1 MPSLKPSQLPAIER
15 LATRKST
22 ILVAPTGAGKTV
34 ICLSAIKRVI
44 DAGKVNRVI
53 VAAPAKVVENEVWT
67 KEVVKWEQT
76 AGLSVHT
83 IAGTVPKRLE
93 QLSQALDLKH
103 EYRRATPARFG
114 ADVIVI
120 SLSNLDWLLNQD
132 HGCDGII
139 IDELSKAAGKQTKAL
154 NTKSKGG
161 CFIWRIGMTAT
172 PVSQDYQKLFTMAKR
187 IDGGKALG
195 TAKHNFLNHYFY
207 SDYMGYNWTLK
218 DGADKQIMAKLKKL
232 VHIID
237 DDKAETL
244 PAVHEHVIRFDMPAE
259 TRGVY
264 NTMKKHMVT
273 ENREAAN
280 AAVQSGVLRQI
291 GSGFTYRQDSEVVDV
306 YDTRRSSEA
315 YTWVKNHPKGTRLII
330 FYEYKEQGRAL
341 EGLFQGRAT
350 GTISCFMSPGA
361 DILLAQI
368 NSLSHGVDGLQRV
381 CSDILFYHPMWSR
394 DAHEQAIGRV
404 WRTGQTEEV
413 NVTTLVCNDTLDEL
427 VMSRVED
434 RGEWMKLFKQH
445 LGAK

>member
-44 DAGKVNRVI
+44 DAGKVKRVI
-53 VAAPAKVVENEVWT
+53 VAAPAKVVENMVWT
-67 KEVVKWEQT
+67 KERLKWDHL
-76 AGLSVHT
+76 AGMRVLNIT
-83 IAGTVPKRLE
+83 GDAKKRGSL
-93 QLSQALDLKH
+93 LAYANTND
-103 EYRRATPARFG
+103 YDA
-114 ADVIVI
+114 IVI
-120 SLSNLDWLLNQD
+120 SLNNLDWLLEQGHGKG

-139 IDELSKAAGKQTKAL
+139 IDELSKAAGKQTKAM
-154 NTKSKGG
+154 NTKRKGG
-161 CFIWRIGMTAT
+161 GFIWRIGMTAT

-195 TAKHNFLNHYFY
+195 TAKHNFLNQYFY

-264 NTMKKHMVT
+264 NTMKKHMVVGDV
-273 ENREAAN
+273 EAAN
-280 AAVQSGVLRQI
+280 AAVASGKLRQI
-291 GSGFTYRQDSEVVDV
+291 ASGFMYRTEDAHSAVILDIKR
-306 YDTRRSSEA
+306 YRA
-315 YTWVKNHPKGTRLII
+315 YEKWVKGLKGKPGLV
-330 FYEYKEQGRAL
+330 FYEFVAQSTWSAPSNVT
-341 EGLFQGRAT
+341 F
-350 GTISCFMSPGA
+350 
-361 DILLAQI
+361 AQI
-368 NSLSHGVDGLQRV
+368 QSMSHGVDGLQYEYA
-381 CSDILFYHPMWSR
+381 DMLFVQPVWSR
-394 DAHEQAIGRV
+394 DSQQQAIGRLH
-404 WRTGQTEEV
+404 RQGQKNEV
-413 NVTTLVCNDTLDEL
+413 NVTTLVCNDTLDDL
-427 VMSRVED
+427 VMERVED

>member
-44 DAGKVNRVI
+44 DAGKVKRVI
-53 VAAPAKVVENEVWT
+53 VAAPAKVVENMVWT
-67 KEVVKWEQT
+67 KERLKWDHL
-76 AGLSVHT
+76 AGMRVLNIT
-83 IAGTVPKRLE
+83 GDAKKRGSL
-93 QLSQALDLKH
+93 LAYANTND
-103 EYRRATPARFG
+103 YDA
-114 ADVIVI
+114 IVI
-120 SLSNLDWLLNQD
+120 SLNNLDWLLEQGHGKG

-139 IDELSKAAGKQTKAL
+139 IDELSKAAGKQTKAM
-154 NTKSKGG
+154 NTKRKGG
-161 CFIWRIGMTAT
+161 GFIWRIGMTAT

-195 TAKHNFLNHYFY
+195 TAKHNFLNQYFY

-264 NTMKKHMVT
+264 NTMKKHMVVGDV
-273 ENREAAN
+273 EAAN
-280 AAVQSGVLRQI
+280 AAVASGKLRQI
-291 GSGFTYRQDSEVVDV
+291 ASGFMYRTEDAHSAVILDIER
-306 YDTRRSSEA
+306 YRF
-315 YTWVKNHPKGTRLII
+315 YKKWVRELYGKPGLV
-330 FYEYKEQGRAL
+330 FYEFVAQSTWSAPSNVT
-341 EGLFQGRAT
+341 F
-350 GTISCFMSPGA
+350 
-361 DILLAQI
+361 AQI
-368 NSLSHGVDGLQRV
+368 QSMSHGVDGLQYEYA
-381 CSDILFYHPMWSR
+381 DMLFVQPVWSR
-394 DAHEQAIGRV
+394 DSQQQAIGRLH
-404 WRTGQTEEV
+404 RQGQKNEV
-413 NVTTLVCNDTLDEL
+413 NVTTLVCNDTLDDL
-427 VMSRVED
+427 VMERVED

>member
-264 NTMKKHMVT
+264 NTMKKHMVVGDV
-273 ENREAAN
+273 EAAN
-280 AAVQSGVLRQI
+280 AAVASGKLRQI
-291 GSGFTYRQDSEVVDV
+291 ASGFMYRTEDAHSAVILDIKR
-306 YDTRRSSEA
+306 YRA
-315 YTWVKNHPKGTRLII
+315 YEKWVKGLKGKPGLV
-330 FYEYKEQGRAL
+330 FYEFVAQSTWSAPSNVT
-341 EGLFQGRAT
+341 F
-350 GTISCFMSPGA
+350 
-361 DILLAQI
+361 AQI
-368 NSLSHGVDGLQRV
+368 QSMSHGVDGLQYEYA
-381 CSDILFYHPMWSR
+381 DMLFVQPVWSR
-394 DAHEQAIGRV
+394 DSQQQAIGRLH
-404 WRTGQTEEV
+404 RQGQKNEV
-413 NVTTLVCNDTLDEL
+413 NVTTLVCNDTLDDL
-427 VMSRVED
+427 VMERVED